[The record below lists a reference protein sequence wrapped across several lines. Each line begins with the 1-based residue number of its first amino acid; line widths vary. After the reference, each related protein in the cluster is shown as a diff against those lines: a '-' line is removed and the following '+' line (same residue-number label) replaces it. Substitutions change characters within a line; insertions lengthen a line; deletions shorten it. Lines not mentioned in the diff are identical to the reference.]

1 MLQTSRARIGAV
13 MILAV
18 ASLASATIG
27 QQATP
32 AGRRVAIRAA
42 HLVDP
47 ASGQRTDD
55 VVVLVDG
62 DRVAQVGS
70 RLPIPAG
77 ADTIDLGPATLLP
90 GLIDVHTHLSSQSE
104 DYYADTFR
112 RSPIDAAVR
121 APIYAR
127 RTLEAGF
134 TTVRDVGAAEFIDV
148 ALRNAINDGSVAGPR
163 MAVATL
169 ALSATGGHGDLNGFS
184 PYLRFEGFSGIADGA
199 DELRRK
205 VRENVK
211 RGADWIKVLAGAGV
225 LSEEESAGAPQYS
238 QDELNAVVTE
248 AAMWGRKV
256 AAHAHGAE
264 AIARAARAGVAS
276 VEHGGLVDEE
286 GVRIMK
292 ERGTFLVPDII
303 TDVYILEHGAEQ
315 GLPPKIIEKERSLRG
330 QQDANWSRAIKAGVK
345 LAFGTDA
352 GVYPHG
358 QNARQFALLV
368 KHLGMSP
375 IDAIRMATTNAAD
388 LMAWSDRVGRVAPG
402 RYADLIAV
410 AGDPL
415 ADVSELERVRWV
427 MKGGVVYKDDG
438 VSASAGGRARRER
451 RPPAPAAR
459 SSARPCRLRRRC
471 PLRPS

>member
-1 MLQTSRARIGAV
+1 MTERSAV
-13 MILAV
+13 LIAFTMV
-18 ASLASATIG
+18 ASLSLAHTGAG
-27 QQATP
+27 QQTSVAP
-32 AGRRVAIRAA
+32 RRVAVRAA

-55 VVVLVDG
+55 VVVLIEG
-62 DRVAQVGS
+62 DRVAQVGT
-70 RLPIPAG
+70 RLAIPSG
-77 ADTIDLGPATLLP
+77 VETIDLGRATLLP
-90 GLIDVHTHLSSQSE
+90 GLIDVHTHLTTQSE
-104 DYYADTFR
+104 EYYADTFR

-121 APIYAR
+121 APTYAG
-127 RTLEAGF
+127 RTLAAGF
-134 TTVRDVGAAEFIDV
+134 TAVRDVGAGEYVDV
-148 ALRNAINDGSVAGPR
+148 ALRNAITDGVVAGPR

-184 PYLRFEGFSGIADGA
+184 PYLRFETLSGVADGV
-199 DELRRK
+199 DELRKK
-205 VRENVK
+205 VRENIK

-238 QDELNAVVTE
+238 QEELNAIVTE

-264 AIARAARAGVAS
+264 AIKRAARAGVAS

-292 ERGTFLVPDII
+292 EHGTYLVPDII

-315 GLPPKIIEKERSLRG
+315 QLPAKIIEKERSLRG
-330 QQDANWSRAIKAGVK
+330 QQDANWSRAVKAGVK
-345 LAFGTDA
+345 FAFGTDA

-368 KHLGMSP
+368 KHVGLSP
-375 IDAIRMATTNAAD
+375 IDAIRMATTNAAE
-388 LMAWSDRVGRVAPG
+388 LMGWQNRVGRAAPG
-402 RYADLIAV
+402 YFADLIAV
-410 AGDPL
+410 SGDPL

-427 MKGGVVYKDDG
+427 MKGGVVYRDDHATAG
-438 VSASAGGRARRER
+438 SAS
-451 RPPAPAAR
+451 
-459 SSARPCRLRRRC
+459 SK
-471 PLRPS
+471 

>member
-1 MLQTSRARIGAV
+1 

-199 DELRRK
+199 DELRKK

-256 AAHAHGAE
+256 AAQAHGAE

-292 ERGTFLVPDII
+292 ERGTFLVPDVI

-315 GLPPKIIEKERSLRG
+315 KLPPKIIEKERSLRP

-388 LMAWSDRVGRVAPG
+388 LMAWSERVGRVAPG

-438 VSASAGGRARRER
+438 VSASAGGRARR
-451 RPPAPAAR
+451 
-459 SSARPCRLRRRC
+459 
-471 PLRPS
+471 

>member
-1 MLQTSRARIGAV
+1 MPQTSRARITAV
-13 MILAV
+13 LILAV
-18 ASLASATIG
+18 ASLAKPTIG
-27 QQATP
+27 QQAP
-32 AGRRVAIRAA
+32 SAGRRLAIRAA

-47 ASGQRTDD
+47 ASGRRTDD

-70 RLPIPAG
+70 RLPISAG
-77 ADTIDLGPATLLP
+77 ADTIDLGSATLLP

-199 DELRRK
+199 DELRKK

-315 GLPPKIIEKERSLRG
+315 KLPPKIIEKERSLRP

-438 VSASAGGRARRER
+438 VSASAGGRARR
-451 RPPAPAAR
+451 
-459 SSARPCRLRRRC
+459 
-471 PLRPS
+471 

>member
-1 MLQTSRARIGAV
+1 MTDRRLRFDAV
-13 MILAV
+13 MVVVLAGV
-18 ASLASATIG
+18 CATTVTG
-27 QQATP
+27 QP
-32 AGRRVAIRAA
+32 APAAHRTAVRAA
-42 HLVDP
+42 HFVDS

-55 VVVLVDG
+55 VVVLVEG
-62 DRVAQVGS
+62 DRIAQVGS
-70 RLPIPAG
+70 RLAIPAG
-77 ADTIDLGPATLLP
+77 SEVIDLGRATILP
-90 GLIDVHTHLSSQSE
+90 GLIDVHTHLSNQSGE
-104 DYYADTFR
+104 YYSDTFR
-112 RSPIDAAVR
+112 RSPIDDAVR
-121 APIYAR
+121 APVYAR

-148 ALRNAINDGSVAGPR
+148 ALREAIKEGVVAGPR

-184 PYLRFEGFSGIADGA
+184 PYLRFEGFSGIADGP
-199 DELRRK
+199 DELRKK
-205 VRENVK
+205 VRENIK

-238 QDELNAVVTE
+238 QQELDAVVTE

-264 AIARAARAGVAS
+264 AIKRAARAGVAS

-292 ERGTFLVPDII
+292 ERGTYLVPDII

-315 GLPPKIIEKERSLRG
+315 QLPAKIIDKERALRP
-330 QQDANWSRAIKAGVK
+330 QQDANWSRAMKAGVK

-358 QNARQFALLV
+358 ENARQFALLV
-368 KHLGMSP
+368 KHLGMAP

-388 LMAWSDRVGRVAPG
+388 LLGWQDRVGRVAPG
-402 RYADLIAV
+402 FYADLIAV

-415 ADVSELERVRWV
+415 TDVSELEHVRWV
-427 MKGGVVYKDDG
+427 MKGGVVYRN
-438 VSASAGGRARRER
+438 AQPTAQH
-451 RPPAPAAR
+451 
-459 SSARPCRLRRRC
+459 
-471 PLRPS
+471 

>member
-1 MLQTSRARIGAV
+1 MTQISRVRFAGLLILVAAVVSETAAGQRAAPGA
-13 MILAV
+13 
-18 ASLASATIG
+18 
-27 QQATP
+27 
-32 AGRRVAIRAA
+32 RRVAVRAA

-62 DRVAQVGS
+62 ERVTQVGS
-70 RLPIPAG
+70 RLAIPAG
-77 ADTIDLGPATLLP
+77 TETIDLGRDTILP
-90 GLIDVHTHLSSQSE
+90 GLIDVHTHLTQQSE
-104 DYYADTFR
+104 EYYTDTFR

-121 APIYAR
+121 APAHAR
-127 RTLEAGF
+127 STLEAGF

-148 ALRNAINDGSVAGPR
+148 ALRNAINDGSVPGPR

-199 DELRRK
+199 DELRKK

-238 QDELNAVVTE
+238 QEELNAVVVE

-264 AIARAARAGVAS
+264 AIKRAARAGVAS

-292 ERGTFLVPDII
+292 ERGTYLVPDII
-303 TDVYILEHGAEQ
+303 TDEYILEHGVELQ
-315 GLPPKIIEKERSLRG
+315 LPPKMIEKERSLRG
-330 QQDANWSRAIKAGVK
+330 QQDVNWSRAFKAGVK
-345 LAFGTDA
+345 FAFGTDA

-358 QNARQFALLV
+358 QNARQFAMLV
-368 KHLGMSP
+368 KHVGLSS
-375 IDAIRMATTNAAD
+375 IDAIRMATTNAAE

-402 RYADLIAV
+402 FYADLIAV
-410 AGDPL
+410 SGDPL

-427 MKGGVVYKDDG
+427 MKGGVV
-438 VSASAGGRARRER
+438 VRH
-451 RPPAPAAR
+451 
-459 SSARPCRLRRRC
+459 
-471 PLRPS
+471 

>member
-1 MLQTSRARIGAV
+1 MLQTSRARTGAV

-77 ADTIDLGPATLLP
+77 ADTIDLGPTTLLP

-199 DELRRK
+199 DELRKK

-286 GVRIMK
+286 GVRLMK
-292 ERGTFLVPDII
+292 EHGTFLVPDII
-303 TDVYILEHGAEQ
+303 TDVYILEHGGELK
-315 GLPPKIIEKERSLRG
+315 LPPKIIDKERSIRG

-388 LMAWSDRVGRVAPG
+388 LMAWSDRVGRLAPG

-438 VSASAGGRARRER
+438 VSASAGGRARR
-451 RPPAPAAR
+451 
-459 SSARPCRLRRRC
+459 
-471 PLRPS
+471 

>member
-1 MLQTSRARIGAV
+1 MVPISRVRIAAV
-13 MILAV
+13 LILAA
-18 ASLASATIG
+18 ASPAKTTIG
-27 QQATP
+27 QQPTP
-32 AGRRVAIRAA
+32 AARRVAIRAA

-47 ASGQRTDD
+47 ASRQRTDD
-55 VVVLVDG
+55 VVVLVEG

-70 RLPIPAG
+70 RLTIPAG
-77 ADTIDLGPATLLP
+77 TDTIDLGRSTLLP

-104 DYYADTFR
+104 DYYSDTFR

-121 APIYAR
+121 APVYAR
-127 RTLEAGF
+127 RTLDAGF
-134 TTVRDVGAAEFIDV
+134 TSVRDVGAAEFIDV
-148 ALRNAINDGSVAGPR
+148 ALRKAIDDGSVAGPR

-199 DELRRK
+199 DELRKR

-238 QDELNAVVTE
+238 QEELNAVVSE

-264 AIARAARAGVAS
+264 AIKRAARAGVAS
-276 VEHGGLVDEE
+276 VEHGGLIDEE

-292 ERGTFLVPDII
+292 ERGTYLVPDII

-315 GLPPKIIEKERSLRG
+315 QLPPKIIEKERSLRG
-330 QQDANWSRAIKAGVK
+330 QQDANWSRAIKAGVRF
-345 LAFGTDA
+345 AFGTDA

-368 KHLGMSP
+368 KHLGLSP
-375 IDAIRMATTNAAD
+375 IDAIRMATTNAAE

-402 RYADLIAV
+402 FYADLIAV

-438 VSASAGGRARRER
+438 VSAGAIGRVRE
-451 RPPAPAAR
+451 
-459 SSARPCRLRRRC
+459 
-471 PLRPS
+471 

>member
-13 MILAV
+13 MIFAV
-18 ASLASATIG
+18 ASLAKATIG

-276 VEHGGLVDEE
+276 VEHGGLVDQE

-315 GLPPKIIEKERSLRG
+315 KLPPKIIEKERSLRP

-438 VSASAGGRARRER
+438 VSASAGGRARR
-451 RPPAPAAR
+451 
-459 SSARPCRLRRRC
+459 
-471 PLRPS
+471 

>member
-1 MLQTSRARIGAV
+1 MAHNWRLPFAASIILFAAV
-13 MILAV
+13 RTNV
-18 ASLASATIG
+18 TG
-27 QQATP
+27 QQPP
-32 AGRRVAIRAA
+32 AAHRVAVRAA
-42 HLVDP
+42 HLVDSV
-47 ASGQRTDD
+47 SGQRTND

-62 DRVAQVGS
+62 DRIAQVGS
-70 RLPIPAG
+70 RLAVPDG
-77 ADTIDLGPATLLP
+77 AEVVDLGRATLLA
-90 GLIDVHTHLSSQSE
+90 GLIDVHTHLSSQSGE
-104 DYYADTFR
+104 YYSDTFR

-121 APIYAR
+121 APTYAR

-134 TTVRDVGAAEFIDV
+134 TSVRDVGSAEFIDV
-148 ALRNAINDGSVAGPR
+148 ALRDAIKEGVIAGPR

-184 PYLRFEGFSGIADGA
+184 PYLRFELFSGIADGP
-199 DELRRK
+199 DELRKK
-205 VRENVK
+205 VRENIK

-238 QDELNAVVTE
+238 QQELDAVVTE

-264 AIARAARAGVAS
+264 AIKRAARAGVAS

-292 ERGTFLVPDII
+292 ERGTYLVPDII
-303 TDVYILEHGAEQ
+303 TDVYILEHGVDQ
-315 GLPPKIIEKERSLRG
+315 QLPAKIIDKERALRP
-330 QQDANWSRAIKAGVK
+330 QQDANWSRAMRSGVK
-345 LAFGTDA
+345 FAFGTDA

-358 QNARQFALLV
+358 ENARQFALLV

-388 LMAWSDRVGRVAPG
+388 LLGWRDRVGRVAPG
-402 RYADLIAV
+402 FYADLIAV

-415 ADVSELERVRWV
+415 TDVSELERVRWV
-427 MKGGVVYKDDG
+427 MKGGIVYKN
-438 VSASAGGRARRER
+438 SLAT
-451 RPPAPAAR
+451 PQH
-459 SSARPCRLRRRC
+459 
-471 PLRPS
+471 

>member
-1 MLQTSRARIGAV
+1 
-13 MILAV
+13 MILAA
-18 ASLASATIG
+18 ASLATATIG

-199 DELRRK
+199 DELRKK

-315 GLPPKIIEKERSLRG
+315 KLPPKIIEKERSLRP

-438 VSASAGGRARRER
+438 VSASAGGRARR
-451 RPPAPAAR
+451 
-459 SSARPCRLRRRC
+459 
-471 PLRPS
+471 

>member
-1 MLQTSRARIGAV
+1 MPVFRIGFVIVTA
-13 MILAV
+13 
-18 ASLASATIG
+18 ASLTAAAAG
-27 QQATP
+27 LQP
-32 AGRRVAIRAA
+32 APRRIAVRAA

-55 VVVLVDG
+55 VVVIIEG

-70 RLPIPAG
+70 RLTVPPG
-77 ADTIDLGPATLLP
+77 VDTIDLGRDTLLP
-90 GLIDVHTHLSSQSE
+90 GLIDVHTHLSQQSD
-104 DYYADTFR
+104 DYYTDTFR

-121 APIYAR
+121 APTYAR
-127 RTLEAGF
+127 HTLEAGF

-148 ALRNAINDGSVAGPR
+148 ALRNAINDGVVAGPR

-169 ALSATGGHGDLNGFS
+169 ALSATGGHGDLSGFS

-199 DELRRK
+199 DELRKK

-211 RGADWIKVLAGAGV
+211 HGADWIKVLAGAGV

-238 QDELNAVVTE
+238 QEELNVVVSE

-264 AIARAARAGVAS
+264 AIKRAARAGVAS

-286 GVRIMK
+286 GVRVMK
-292 ERGTFLVPDII
+292 EHGTYLVPDII

-315 GLPPKIIEKERSLRG
+315 GLPPKIIDKEKSLRG
-330 QQDANWSRAIKAGVK
+330 QQDANWSRALKAGVK
-345 LAFGTDA
+345 FAFGTDA

-368 KHLGMSP
+368 KHLNMPP

-388 LMAWSDRVGRVAPG
+388 LMTWSTRVGRVAPG
-402 RYADLIAV
+402 YFADMIAV

-415 ADVSELERVRWV
+415 GDVSELERVRWV
-427 MKGGVVYKDDG
+427 MKGGTVYKDDRT
-438 VSASAGGRARRER
+438 AANHER
-451 RPPAPAAR
+451 SAAR
-459 SSARPCRLRRRC
+459 
-471 PLRPS
+471 